1 MNYQNPNTL
10 QAVILDW
17 AGTVVDFGSFAP
29 TQIFVEAFAEFD
41 VQVSIEEAR
50 GPMGM
55 GKWDHIRTL
64 CDQPQVAERYRKA
77 FGRTPTDDDVT
88 SIYQRFMPL
97 QIEKIAEHSALI
109 PGALDTI
116 ARLRVQGIKIGSC
129 SGYPKQVMD
138 KVVALAATN
147 GYVADHVVATDEVP
161 NGRPWPAQALAN
173 VIALG
178 IDDVAAC
185 VKVDDTVPGILEG
198 RRAGM
203 WTVALTCSGNA
214 LGLTYEQ
221 FRALDA
227 ATLASERKRI
237 EAMFEGSRPHYLID
251 TINDLPA
258 VITEINRRL
267 AEGEMPQNIN
277 GSACS
282 MK

>member
-29 TQIFVEAFAEFD
+29 TQIFGEAFAEFD

-88 SIYQRFMPL
+88 AIYQRFMPL

-116 ARLRVQGIKIGSC
+116 AALRGQGIKIGSC

-221 FRALDA
+221 FRALDS
-227 ATLASERKRI
+227 ATLASERQRI

-251 TINDLPA
+251 TITDLPR
-258 VITEINRRL
+258 VINDINQRL
-267 AEGEMPQNIN
+267 ARGEMPQ
-277 GSACS
+277 AY
-282 MK
+282 

>member
-1 MNYQNPNTL
+1 MNYSNPTQL
-10 QAVILDW
+10 QAAILDW

-41 VQVSIEEAR
+41 VQMSIEEAR

-64 CDQPQVAERYRKA
+64 CDVPEIAERYRKV

-88 SIYQRFMPL
+88 AIYERFMPL
-97 QIEKIAEHSALI
+97 QIEKIAVHSALI
-109 PGALDTI
+109 PGALDTLTG
-116 ARLRVQGIKIGSC
+116 LRKDGLKIGSC
-129 SGYPKQVMD
+129 SGYPKVVMD
-138 KVVALAATN
+138 KVVELAAQN
-147 GYVADHVVATDEVP
+147 GYVADHVVATDETP

-203 WTVALTCSGNA
+203 WTVALVCSGNA
-214 LGLTYEQ
+214 LGLTWEGYQSLSVEK
-221 FRALDA
+221 L
-227 ATLASERKRI
+227 ERERQRI
-237 EAMFEGSRPHYLID
+237 RSMFAGSRPHYLID
-251 TINDLPA
+251 TINDLPEVVA
-258 VITEINRRL
+258 DINRRL
-267 AEGEMPQNIN
+267 AKGEMPQA
-277 GSACS
+277 S
-282 MK
+282 

>member
-1 MNYQNPNTL
+1 
-10 QAVILDW
+10 
-17 AGTVVDFGSFAP
+17 
-29 TQIFVEAFAEFD
+29 
-41 VQVSIEEAR
+41 EAR

-64 CDQPQVAERYRKA
+64 CDQPQVAERYRKV

-88 SIYQRFMPL
+88 AIYQRFMPL

-116 ARLRVQGIKIGSC
+116 ANLRQQGIKIGSC

-138 KVVALAATN
+138 KVVELAATN

-185 VKVDDTVPGILEG
+185 VKIDDTVPGILEG

-203 WTVALTCSGNA
+203 WTVALICSGNA
-214 LGLTYEQ
+214 LGLDYEGY
-221 FRALDA
+221 RALDSD
-227 ATLASERKRI
+227 TLDSERKRI
-237 EAMFEGSRPHYLID
+237 HALFEGSRPHYMID
-251 TINDLPA
+251 TITDLPE
-258 VITEINRRL
+258 EIADINKRL
-267 AEGEMPQNIN
+267 ANGEMPQTN
-277 GSACS
+277 
-282 MK
+282 

>member
-1 MNYQNPNTL
+1 
-10 QAVILDW
+10 
-17 AGTVVDFGSFAP
+17 
-29 TQIFVEAFAEFD
+29 
-41 VQVSIEEAR
+41 
-50 GPMGM
+50 
-55 GKWDHIRTL
+55 
-64 CDQPQVAERYRKA
+64 
-77 FGRTPTDDDVT
+77 VT
-88 SIYQRFMPL
+88 AIYQRFMPL

-116 ARLRVQGIKIGSC
+116 GQLRGQGIKIGSC

-214 LGLTYEQ
+214 LGLTYAQ
-221 FRALDA
+221 FRALDS
-227 ATLASERKRI
+227 ATLASERTRI
-237 EAMFEGSRPHYLID
+237 EAMFASSRPHYLID
-251 TINDLPA
+251 TITDLPA
-258 VITEINRRL
+258 VIADINQRL
-267 AEGEMPQNIN
+267 ARGEMPQ
-277 GSACS
+277 SD
-282 MK
+282 

>member
-1 MNYQNPNTL
+1 MNYSNPTQL
-10 QAVILDW
+10 QAAILDW

-64 CDQPQVAERYRKA
+64 CDVPEIAERYRKV

-88 SIYQRFMPL
+88 AIYNRFMPL
-97 QIEKIAEHSALI
+97 QIEKIAVHSALI
-109 PGALDTI
+109 PGALETLTG
-116 ARLRVQGIKIGSC
+116 LRQGGLKIGSC
-129 SGYPKQVMD
+129 SGYPKVVMD
-138 KVVALAATN
+138 KVVELAAQN
-147 GYVADHVVATDEVP
+147 GYVADHVVATDETP

-203 WTVALTCSGNA
+203 WTVALVCSGNA
-214 LGLTYEQ
+214 LGLTWEGFQ
-221 FRALDA
+221 ALS
-227 ATLASERKRI
+227 TEKLGSERNRI
-237 EAMFEGSRPHYLID
+237 HALFAGSRPHYLID
-251 TINDLPA
+251 TINELPE
-258 VITEINRRL
+258 VIADINRRL
-267 AEGEMPQNIN
+267 AKGEMPQT
-277 GSACS
+277 S
-282 MK
+282 

>member
-1 MNYQNPNTL
+1 MNYNNPTRL
-10 QAVILDW
+10 QAAILDW

-64 CDQPQVAERYRKA
+64 CDVPEIAERYRQV

-88 SIYQRFMPL
+88 AIYNRFMPL
-97 QIEKIAEHSALI
+97 QIEKIAVHSALI
-109 PGALDTI
+109 PGALDTLTG
-116 ARLRVQGIKIGSC
+116 LRRDGLKIGSC
-129 SGYPKQVMD
+129 SGYPKVVMD
-138 KVVALAATN
+138 KVVALAAQN
-147 GYVADHVVATDEVP
+147 GYVADHVVATDETP

-203 WTVALTCSGNA
+203 WTVALVCSGNA
-214 LGLTYEQ
+214 LGLTWEGY
-221 FRALDA
+221 RALSA
-227 ATLASERKRI
+227 EKLESERQRI
-237 EAMFEGSRPHYLID
+237 HALFAGSRPHYLID
-251 TINDLPA
+251 TINELPEVVA
-258 VITEINRRL
+258 DINRRL
-267 AEGEMPQNIN
+267 AKGEMPQ
-277 GSACS
+277 AF
-282 MK
+282 

>member
-29 TQIFVEAFAEFD
+29 TQIFVEAFAEFN

-147 GYVADHVVATDEVP
+147 GYIADHVVATDEVP

-214 LGLTYEQ
+214 LGLTYAQ
-221 FRALDA
+221 FRDLDA
-227 ATLASERKRI
+227 AALASERKRI
-237 EAMFEGSRPHYLID
+237 ETLFEGSRPHYLID

-258 VITEINRRL
+258 VITDINQRL
-267 AEGEMPQNIN
+267 ARGEMPQ
-277 GSACS
+277 SH
-282 MK
+282 

>member
-1 MNYQNPNTL
+1 
-10 QAVILDW
+10 
-17 AGTVVDFGSFAP
+17 
-29 TQIFVEAFAEFD
+29 
-41 VQVSIEEAR
+41 
-50 GPMGM
+50 
-55 GKWDHIRTL
+55 
-64 CDQPQVAERYRKA
+64 
-77 FGRTPTDDDVT
+77 
-88 SIYQRFMPL
+88 
-97 QIEKIAEHSALI
+97 
-109 PGALDTI
+109 
-116 ARLRVQGIKIGSC
+116 
-129 SGYPKQVMD
+129 MD

-214 LGLTYEQ
+214 LGLTYAQ

-227 ATLASERKRI
+227 STLASERTRI

-251 TINDLPA
+251 TITDLPA
-258 VITEINRRL
+258 VIADINQRL
-267 AEGEMPQNIN
+267 ARGEMPQ
-277 GSACS
+277 SD
-282 MK
+282 

>member
-1 MNYQNPNTL
+1 MNYNNPTQL
-10 QAVILDW
+10 QAAILDW

-64 CDQPQVAERYRKA
+64 CDVPEIAERYRKV

-88 SIYQRFMPL
+88 AIYNRFMPL
-97 QIEKIAEHSALI
+97 QIEKIAVHSALI
-109 PGALDTI
+109 PGALDTLTG
-116 ARLRVQGIKIGSC
+116 LRQGGLKIGSC
-129 SGYPKQVMD
+129 SGYPKVVMD
-138 KVVALAATN
+138 KVVELAAQN
-147 GYVADHVVATDEVP
+147 GYVADHVVATDETP

-203 WTVALTCSGNA
+203 WTVALVCSGNA
-214 LGLTYEQ
+214 LGLTWEG
-221 FRALDA
+221 FRALSA
-227 ATLASERKRI
+227 EKLENERQRI
-237 EAMFEGSRPHYLID
+237 HALFAGSRPHYLID
-251 TINDLPA
+251 TINDLPE
-258 VITEINRRL
+258 VIADINRRL
-267 AEGEMPQNIN
+267 AKGEMPQ
-277 GSACS
+277 AF
-282 MK
+282 